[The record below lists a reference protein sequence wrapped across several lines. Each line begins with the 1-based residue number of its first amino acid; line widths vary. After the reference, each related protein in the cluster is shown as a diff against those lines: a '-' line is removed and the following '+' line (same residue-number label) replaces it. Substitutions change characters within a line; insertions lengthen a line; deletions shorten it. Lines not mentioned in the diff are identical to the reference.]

1 MTRKLMLL
9 NLALMMMLGAL
20 VYRFKEVSAAARDRE
35 ARVLGQN
42 IELRKYPPLP
52 AAPPVTPAVGA
63 NYIDIATRMLLA
75 RDRNPNVIIDPEPVK
90 EKPKMPP
97 LPVVQGLM
105 NFGDPGLIMSDK
117 PGAAQKTYHKGEKV
131 GPFKLVAFDS
141 EHVVLDWDG
150 EKVDRKLD
158 DLLEKGPAPPP
169 PGAGPPG
176 AAPAPSAANATPPS
190 ATPQGPGVD
199 IGGGFK
205 GCQPNDSTPSG
216 TVQNGLRKVDI
227 ATPFGRSCRWEPA
240 K

>member
-1 MTRKLMLL
+1 MTRRLMLL
-9 NLALMMMLGAL
+9 NLALLALLALL
-20 VYRFKEVSAAARDRE
+20 VYRFKEVSAASRERE
-35 ARVLGQN
+35 ARVLGQK
-42 IELRKYPPLP
+42 IEARKYPPLP
-52 AAPPVTPAVGA
+52 AAPPVKPAVGA

-75 RDRNPNVIIDPEPVK
+75 KDRNPTVIIDPEPVK

-117 PGAAQKTYHKGEKV
+117 PGAVQKTYHKGEKV

-141 EHVVLDWDG
+141 DHVVLDWDG
-150 EKVDRKLD
+150 EKVERKLD
-158 DLLEKGPAPPP
+158 ELLEKGPAPPP
-169 PGAGPPG
+169 PGSAAPG
-176 AAPAPSAANATPPS
+176 AQAPSIANTAPLPS

-216 TVQNGLRKVDI
+216 TVQNGLKKVEI